1 MKSKNNHVMSVVR
14 VLSRPKL
21 ILSLVFFALLSP
33 PALSLDVLIGSSQLG
48 TFNHRVGRV
57 LCQLINTHSDDVK
70 CSVVPAETGL
80 HSSDYIHTLTNVLS
94 GGLDL
99 GIVDSSIQYDAANR
113 TGQFKYFDFSFD
125 HLRSLFSLNGIP
137 FTVAARGNEGPHTF
151 ASLEGKKVNVGNPG
165 SPQRDIMDKLMAVKG
180 WQKKD
185 LLLMEELP
193 VSQSQDTL
201 ALCFGTVDAIV
212 RFDVHPNADTKHIV
226 DLCEARLLNISSMDV
241 DKLISDSPYFVK
253 LSIPAGSYAS
263 NREEVVTFGLLETVV
278 TTEDLDEET
287 AYLLVKSVFENLDWL
302 RSLHS
307 AFSLLAPT
315 DMRSRG
321 LSVPLHPGAL
331 KYYREQGW
339 IP

>member
-1 MKSKNNHVMSVVR
+1 MMNKNDHARPVVR
-14 VLSRPKL
+14 ILEFPNL
-21 ILSLVFFALLSP
+21 ILSLLFFALLSP
-33 PALSLDVLIGSSQLG
+33 PAFSLEILIGSSQSG

-57 LCQLINTHSDDVK
+57 LCQLINSHADDLE
-70 CSVVPAETGL
+70 CSVVPAEAGL
-80 HSSDYIHTLTNVLS
+80 HSSDNIHTLTNVLS

-113 TGQFKYFDFSFD
+113 TGQFAYFDFSFD

-137 FTVAARGNEGPHTF
+137 FTVAVRGNEGLDTF
-151 ASLEGKKVNVGNPG
+151 ASLVGKKINVGNPG
-165 SPQRDIMDKLMAVKG
+165 SSQREIMNRLMQANR
-180 WQKKD
+180 WQKNDFK
-185 LLLMEELP
+185 LMEELP
-193 VSQSQDTL
+193 AQQSQDTL

-212 RFDVHPNADTKHIV
+212 RFDAHPNADTKHIV
-226 DLCEARLLNISSMDV
+226 ELCEARLLNISGADI
-241 DKLISDSPYFVK
+241 DKLINDNPYFVK
-253 LSIPAGSYAS
+253 LIIPASAYAS
-263 NREEVVTFGLLETVV
+263 IREEVVTFGLLETVV
-278 TTEDLDEET
+278 TTENLDDES

-315 DMRSRG
+315 DMHGKG

>member
-1 MKSKNNHVMSVVR
+1 MKSKNDHVMPGGR
-14 VLSRPKL
+14 ILATLIPVLL
-21 ILSLVFFALLSP
+21 LVFLALLP
-33 PALSLDVLIGSSQLG
+33 PTALSLDILIGSSQLG
-48 TFNHRVGRV
+48 TFNHRTGRA
-57 LCQLINTHSDDVK
+57 LCQLINTHADDLK
-70 CSVVPAETGL
+70 CSVAPSEAGL
-80 HSSDYIHTLTNVLS
+80 HSSDSIHTLTNVLS

-99 GIVDSSIQYDAANR
+99 GIVDSSVQYDAANR
-113 TGQFKYFDFSFD
+113 TGQFAYFDFSFD

-137 FTVAARGNEGPHTF
+137 FTVAARGGEELYTF

-165 SPQRDIMDKLMAVKG
+165 STQRAVMDRLMQAKG

-185 LLLMEELP
+185 FLLMEELP
-193 VSQSQDTL
+193 AIQAQDTL

-212 RFDVHPNADTKHIV
+212 RFDAHPNADTKHIV
-226 DLCEARLLNISSMDV
+226 DLCEARLLNISDADI
-241 DKLISDSPYFVK
+241 DKLINDNPYFVK
-253 LSIPAGSYAS
+253 LLIPASAYAS
-263 NREEVVTFGLLETVV
+263 IREEVVTFGLLETVV
-278 TTEDLDEET
+278 TTEDLDDES

-315 DMRSRG
+315 DMHGRG

>member
-1 MKSKNNHVMSVVR
+1 MKSKNDHVMPVIR
-14 VLSRPKL
+14 ILARPKL
-21 ILSLVFFALLSP
+21 VLSLVFFALLSP
-33 PALSLDVLIGSSQLG
+33 PALSLDILIGSSQSG

-57 LCQLINTHSDDVK
+57 LCQLINTHADDLK
-70 CSVVPAETGL
+70 CSVVPSEAGL
-80 HSSDYIHTLTNVLS
+80 HSSDTIHTLTNVVS

-99 GIVDSSIQYDAANR
+99 GLVDSSIQYDAANR
-113 TGQFKYFDFSFD
+113 TGQFAYFDFSFD

-137 FTVAARGNEGPHTF
+137 FTVAARGNEGLYTF
-151 ASLEGKKVNVGNPG
+151 ANIEGKKVNVGNPG
-165 SPQRDIMDKLMAVKG
+165 SSQRVIMDRLMQAKG

-185 LLLMEELP
+185 FSLMEELP
-193 VSQSQDTL
+193 AKQSEDTL

-212 RFDVHPNADTKHIV
+212 RFDIHPNADTKHIV
-226 DLCEARLLNISSMDV
+226 DLCRARLLNISGTDI
-241 DKLISDSPYFVK
+241 DKLINDNPYFVK
-253 LSIPAGSYAS
+253 LFIPAGSYAS
-263 NREEVVTFGLLETVV
+263 NIEEVETFGLLETVV
-278 TTEDLDEET
+278 TTEDLDEE
-287 AYLLVKSVFENLDWL
+287 AVYLLVKSVFENLDWL

-315 DMRSRG
+315 DMHSRG